1 MDNSCLFKIVM
12 YICKVI
18 NNEKLNDMKTIKLN
32 DLLKDQVR
40 QIKNEIDWALQLNDY
55 AKAQELLFEMI
66 KINKQIK

>member
-1 MDNSCLFKIVM
+1 M
-12 YICKVI
+12 VI
-18 NNEKLNDMKTIKLN
+18 NETIKKNNMKTIKLN

-55 AKAQELLFEMI
+55 AKAQELIFEMI